1 MEDPRVALERE
12 PHDAAGID
20 ATGAVPGELPPKEP
34 GRHRWV
40 AMVAYSMTPAEARA
54 DHGGATV
61 ALDPD
66 RIVTYGVGCIDCD
79 TTYADSLDQGGGT
92 HVPCARHAVIATP
105 SGVTG

>member
-12 PHDAAGID
+12 LHADAAERG
-20 ATGAVPGELPPKEP
+20 ATSAGPFELPPKEP

-54 DHGGATV
+54 DHGGATIS
-61 ALDPD
+61 LEPD

-79 TTYADSLDQGGGT
+79 TTYADSLLGDGR
-92 HVPCARHAVIATP
+92 HSECSRHAVVVTA